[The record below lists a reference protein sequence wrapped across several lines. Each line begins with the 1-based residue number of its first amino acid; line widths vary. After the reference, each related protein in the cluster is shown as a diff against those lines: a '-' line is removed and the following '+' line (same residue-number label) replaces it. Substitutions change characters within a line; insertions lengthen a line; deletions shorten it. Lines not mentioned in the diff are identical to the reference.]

1 MGEFIIMSKEKSNN
15 KIRELMASTMKDLN
29 ALIDVNTVVGK
40 PFKTEDGNT
49 VIPVSKVTL
58 GFITGGGEYGEIKP
72 FKNDKSIPFAG
83 GGGAVVSLK
92 PSGFLVDNGS
102 SVSVLSI
109 SDDVFSRAIE
119 SVDNFIKSLKNEDN

>member
-1 MGEFIIMSKEKSNN
+1 MSKEKSNN

-29 ALIDVNTVVGK
+29 SLIDVNTVVGK

-58 GFITGGGEYGEIKP
+58 GFMTGGGEYGEVKP
-72 FKNDKSIPFAG
+72 FKNNKSVPFAG
-83 GGGAVVSLK
+83 GSGAVVSLK
-92 PSGFLVDNGS
+92 PSGFLVDTGS
-102 SVSVLSI
+102 NVSVLSV
-109 SDDVFSRAIE
+109 SDDVFSRVIE

>member
-1 MGEFIIMSKEKSNN
+1 MSKEKSNN
-15 KIRELMASTMKDLN
+15 KIRELMASTMKDLTT
-29 ALIDVNTVVGK
+29 LIDVNTVVGT

-58 GFITGGGEYGEIKP
+58 GFMTGGGEYGEVKP

-83 GGGAVVSLK
+83 GSGAVVSLK

-102 SVSVLSI
+102 TVSVLSV
-109 SDDVFSRAIE
+109 SDDVFSRVIE

>member
-1 MGEFIIMSKEKSNN
+1 MSKEKSNN

-29 ALIDVNTVVGK
+29 SLIDVNTVVGK

-58 GFITGGGEYGEIKP
+58 GFMTGGGEYGEVKP
-72 FKNDKSIPFAG
+72 FKKDKSIPFAG
-83 GGGAVVSLK
+83 GSGAVVSLK

-102 SVSVLSI
+102 QVSVLSV
-109 SDDVFSRAIE
+109 SDDLFSRVIE
-119 SVDNFIKSLKNEDN
+119 SFDNFIKSFKNEDK